1 MFRDSKA
8 FSGLA
13 VDDLPAARAFYGTT
27 LGLDVTEM
35 NDGAL
40 LDIELAGGHHV
51 LIYPK
56 PDFEPATYTVLNFPV
71 ADVEGAVAKLGE
83 RGISMERYEGFDQD
97 EAGIARGNGPDIAW
111 FRDPAGNILAVMSD
125 EDM

>member
-1 MFRDSKA
+1 MFKDSKA

-13 VDDLPAARAFYGTT
+13 VDDLQAARAFYGTT
-27 LGLDVTEM
+27 LGLDATEI

-40 LDIELAGGHHV
+40 LDLQLGGGHHV
-51 LIYPK
+51 LIYEK

-71 ADVEGAVAKLGE
+71 PDVDGAVAELRR
-83 RGISMERYEGFDQD
+83 RGIEMERYEGFDQD

-125 EDM
+125 ADM